1 MTIPQLL
8 KKVLNIKTKPQPIA
22 LVLSS
27 GGARGFAHIGV
38 INELLKNNFEITS
51 IAGTSMGSIIAGI
64 YAAGKLD
71 EFTEWA
77 CSVNRMGL
85 FKLVD
90 FTFSTRGFIRGDR
103 VLNEI
108 KKIVGDLNIE
118 DLNIPYVAVATDI
131 HSQKEVVFRE
141 GCLFEAMRASM
152 AIPTIF
158 TPSELNGRELIDG
171 GILNPVPVDL
181 IERHEGD
188 FLVVVN
194 VNANV
199 SDESDIVVQAFP
211 SEKGNEVS
219 KNGKAK
225 KIKRQYGFFD
235 LLTSSF
241 DLTQDKL
248 TEMILEK
255 HKPDIL
261 INVSRNV
268 CSTFDFHRGAEII
281 EVGKEAFKNRIIY

>member
-1 MTIPQLL
+1 MIPQLI
-8 KKVLNIKTKPQPIA
+8 KKVLKIKNQKPQPIA

-38 INELLKNNFEITS
+38 IEELIKNNFKITS

-64 YAAGKLD
+64 YAAGKLE
-71 EFTEWA
+71 EFTKWA

-108 KKIVGDLNIE
+108 KKIVGDINIE
-118 DLNIPYVAVATDI
+118 ELSIPYVAVATDI
-131 HSQKEVVFRE
+131 QSQKEVIFRE

-158 TPSELNGRELIDG
+158 TPSELDGKELIDG
-171 GILNPVPVDL
+171 GIMNPVPVDI
-181 IERHEGD
+181 IERTEND
-188 FLVVVN
+188 YLVVVN

-199 SDESDIVVQAFP
+199 TNESEIVASAFP
-211 SEKGNEVS
+211 DQKNGNE
-219 KNGKAK
+219 KNKVK
-225 KIKRQYGFFD
+225 HKRQYGFFD

-248 TEMILEK
+248 TEMILDK
-255 HKPDIL
+255 HKPDML

-268 CSTFDFHRGAEII
+268 CSTFDFHKGTEII
-281 EVGKEAFKNRIIY
+281 QVGREAFKNRIIY